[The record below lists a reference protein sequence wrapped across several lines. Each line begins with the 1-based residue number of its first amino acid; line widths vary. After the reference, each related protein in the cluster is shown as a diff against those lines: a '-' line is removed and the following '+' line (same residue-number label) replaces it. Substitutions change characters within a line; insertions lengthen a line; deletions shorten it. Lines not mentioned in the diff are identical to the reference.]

1 MTQLVLAVHTRWPK
15 YLGVVLDAS
24 PMTPAQELAF
34 LRSGGARSLRGAR
47 ALARE
52 LAERHDAAVTISEPA
67 YRAHRELSAPL
78 KRVYRER
85 AYFKVRAVVHPLLES
100 VA

>member
-1 MTQLVLAVHTRWPK
+1 MTQLVLTVHARWPK

-24 PMTPAQELAF
+24 PMTPAQELAH
-34 LRSGGARSLRGAR
+34 LHSGGARSLRGVQ

-52 LAERHDAAVTISEPA
+52 LAERHVAAVTIAEPA
-67 YRAHRELSAPL
+67 YRAHRELSAPVR
-78 KRVYRER
+78 RVYRER
-85 AYFKVRAVVHPLLES
+85 AYFKVRAVIRPLLES